1 MQEPRLVIQ
10 KDTISIQIALPP
22 PYFFLIRTPSHTSL
36 FAPSLLYLTVVYYA
50 ISLNKSI
57 SSMIITKIVHVTV
70 LDVEL
75 LCCHV
80 QTRSSQTGW
89 WRRHL
94 LPEG

>member
-1 MQEPRLVIQ
+1 MVWTLVG
-10 KDTISIQIALPP
+10 KNSGNSTAHPL
-22 PYFFLIRTPSHTSL
+22 YFWSHTSL

-50 ISLNKSI
+50 TSLNKSI

-70 LDVEL
+70 LDVAL

>member
-1 MQEPRLVIQ
+1 MIP
-10 KDTISIQIALPP
+10 KDHASIICVQIALPT
-22 PYFFLIRTPSHTSL
+22 PYLL

-50 ISLNKSI
+50 TSLNKSI

-70 LDVEL
+70 LDVAL

-89 WRRHL
+89 WRRHVV
-94 LPEG
+94 PEG